1 MKLMHRSILLSV
13 VTLAVAV
20 QVGAQPSPVRPEAQE
35 PTAGREI
42 FQSPLASPTEPASLF
57 RFAGNGQFDFGLTQP
72 FTVYSVEGKGTN
84 WQIGLRPGIV
94 TRFQTR
100 DTQLLLKAADF
111 RLGIPVAFR
120 RGNWSAR
127 VELFHVSSH
136 RGADFDSANPA
147 ARFSYSREVLQT
159 LLAYDRPGRWRIYA
173 GPSVTLRTRPS
184 ALGRMSFQAG
194 SEWFPKSLAFTR
206 ARFYLAEDFETRQEV
221 GWQMNY
227 SVQPGALFTTA
238 KGESIARLAG
248 WFYRGQTPFGEF
260 FRQRET
266 VGGVQFILE
275 LRPATRSLVTRRH

>member
-13 VTLAVAV
+13 VIFAVAV
-20 QVGAQPSPVRPEAQE
+20 RVGAQPPEQESSAQE
-35 PTAGREI
+35 APEGREL
-42 FQSPLASPTEPASLF
+42 FPSPLAGPTEPASLF
-57 RFAGNGQFDFGLTQP
+57 RFAGDGQFDFGLTQP
-72 FTVYSVEGKGTN
+72 FTIYTAEGKGTN

-127 VELFHVSSH
+127 AELFHVSSH
-136 RGADFDSANPA
+136 RGADFDAANPA
-147 ARFSYSREVLQT
+147 THFSYSREVLQA

-173 GPSVTLRTRPS
+173 GPAVTLRTRPS

-194 SEWFPKSLAFTR
+194 SEWYPKSLAFTR
-206 ARFYLAEDFETRQEV
+206 TRFYLADDFETRQEV

-227 SVQPGALFTTA
+227 SIQPGALFTTS
-238 KGESIARLAG
+238 KGDPVARLAG
-248 WFYRGQTPFGEF
+248 WFYRGQTPFGQF
-260 FRQRET
+260 FRERET

-275 LRPATRSLVTRRH
+275 LRPAIHSLVTRRH

>member
-13 VTLAVAV
+13 VIFALAVR
-20 QVGAQPSPVRPEAQE
+20 VGAQPPEQKSAAQE
-35 PTAGREI
+35 APEGREL
-42 FQSPLASPTEPASLF
+42 FPSPLASPTEPASLF
-57 RFAGNGQFDFGLTQP
+57 RFAGDGQFDFGLTQP
-72 FTVYSVEGKGTN
+72 FTIYTAEGKGTN

-111 RLGIPVAFR
+111 RLGIPVTIR

-127 VELFHVSSH
+127 AELYHLSSH
-136 RGADFDSANPA
+136 RGADFDAANPA
-147 ARFSYSREVLQT
+147 TRSSYSREVLQT
-159 LLAYDRPGRWRIYA
+159 LLAYNRPGRWRIYA

-194 SEWFPKSLAFTR
+194 SEWFPKSLAFSH
-206 ARFYLAEDFETRQEV
+206 ARFYLADDFETRQEV

-227 SVQPGALFTTA
+227 SVQPGTLFTTS
-238 KGESIARLAG
+238 KGDPVARLAG
-248 WFYRGQTPFGEF
+248 WFYRGQAPFGQF
-260 FRQRET
+260 FRERET

-275 LRPATRSLVTRRH
+275 LRPAIKSLVSRTR

>member
-13 VTLAVAV
+13 VIFAVAV
-20 QVGAQPSPVRPEAQE
+20 RAGARPSDQE
-35 PTAGREI
+35 PAGQE
-42 FQSPLASPTEPASLF
+42 FFAAPLASPTEPASLF
-57 RFAGNGQFDFGLTQP
+57 RFAGSGQFDFGLTQP

-100 DTQLLLKAADF
+100 DTQLLVKAADF

-127 VELFHVSSH
+127 VELYHVSSH
-136 RGADFDSANPA
+136 RGADFDAANPA
-147 ARFSYSREVLQT
+147 TRFSYSREVLQT
-159 LLAYDRPGRWRIYA
+159 LVAYGRPGRWRIYA

-184 ALGRMSFQAG
+184 ALGRMGFQAG

-206 ARFYLAEDFETRQEV
+206 ARFYLADDFETRQEV

-227 SVQPGALFTTA
+227 SIQPGTLFTNS
-238 KGESIARLAG
+238 KGEPIARLAG
-248 WFYRGQTPFGEF
+248 WFYRGQAPFGQF
-260 FRQRET
+260 FRARET
-266 VGGVQFILE
+266 IGGFQFVLE
-275 LRPATRSLVTRRH
+275 LRPAIHSLVTRRR